1 VFQYCEKKVE
11 VHFVTGNH
19 LTILDSEDT
28 ATVIN
33 RGLTNTEAVNF
44 WHNCTEERLL

>member
-1 VFQYCEKKVE
+1 VLQYCEKKVE

-33 RGLTNTEAVNF
+33 RGLTDTEAVHF
-44 WHNCTEERLL
+44 QHNCPEERHL